1 LSSSGRLKS
10 HASSPKEL
18 KDDGYLSVGVARCL
32 SCDPGDHVDDG
43 SPSAVINRN
52 PRANP
57 GDHND
62 EGIARIRG
70 STPDNHKDEVQFRP
84 ESLEFHSSNLAI
96 TDSSRYDWRT
106 APTLYRWRTLRRHPA
121 PTLAVSAVDIWVAR
135 SRTYGVPSTDR
146 APACSTDFSAK
157 TPAVAGVAGVAGVAE
172 REVGACAESE
182 TRRSK
187 VAEKQETI
195 AELCT
200 MARHAHEDDIIDGQV
215 SGSGVATCPA
225 QISVAA
231 TMTPLIKSM
240 RYPIT
245 DATPS

>member
-43 SPSAVINRN
+43 SPSAVITRN

-106 APTLYRWRTLRRHPA
+106 APTLYTWRTLRRHPA

-135 SRTYGVPSTDR
+135 GRTYGVPSTDR
-146 APACSTDFSAK
+146 ATACIRISPRRHRLWRLWRAWRAWQAWRAWRAWPSARSVRVRK
-157 TPAVAGVAGVAGVAE
+157 AKRGAPREAE
-172 REVGACAESE
+172 RHGNHREIV
-182 TRRSK
+182 
-187 VAEKQETI
+187 
-195 AELCT
+195 
-200 MARHAHEDDIIDGQV
+200 HDGE
-215 SGSGVATCPA
+215 TCP
-225 QISVAA
+225 
-231 TMTPLIKSM
+231 
-240 RYPIT
+240 RG
-245 DATPS
+245 